1 MPIKLLLNNKEIA
14 NFLNS
19 KIDLVEH
26 LKKFEQNMAHT
37 AETIMW
43 IRDGITKKGLE
54 NLDKDN
60 KKNTEIN
67 FLGASKRIYP
77 YGWI

>member
-43 IRDGITKKGLE
+43 IRESITKKGLE
-54 NLDKDN
+54 NLD
-60 KKNTEIN
+60 II
-67 FLGASKRIYP
+67 FLESLIGLQRRQIR
-77 YGWI
+77 